1 MQIKF
6 KANKIILFLSTSIF
20 LSGYPLKVF
29 GDPYEKKLT
38 QKGPSKSLLVR
49 DINKRVALKL
59 KKEKNLCSIGSG
71 AEMMYEIKLLGLSF
85 NYYDEI
91 EIAKGR
97 ELLVFAASEYLDAIN
112 NNVELRPYL
121 DHWPFT
127 ANDIEIDIG
136 ILKPTGK
143 EVDSDKI
150 TFITCKKNRLN
161 YYPRNDAI
169 KTRAPALLT
178 ETYQQG
184 VQILQDNKKQT
195 SITTPA
201 QVKPELFLEKAA
213 M

>member
-1 MQIKF
+1 MRSAF
-6 KANKIILFLSTSIF
+6 KLTKILTFIIF
-20 LSGYPLKVF
+20 TLPPINPYAKVF
-29 GDPYEKKLT
+29 AEPYEKKLT
-38 QKGPSKSLLVR
+38 QMDSSKCLLVR

-91 EIAKGR
+91 DIAKGR

-112 NNVELRPYL
+112 SNVELRPYL

-127 ANDIEIDIG
+127 PNDIEIDIG

-143 EVDSDKI
+143 EVDLEKI
-150 TFITCKKNRLN
+150 SFLSTEKNMLM
-161 YYPRNDAI
+161 YYPKKKDLQRR
-169 KTRAPALLT
+169 TPLLT

-184 VQILQDNKKQT
+184 VQILQDSKKQT
-195 SITTPA
+195 PITTPVE
-201 QVKPELFLEKAA
+201 VKPETLLEKAA